1 MGMKILNS
9 YRLSDFYE
17 YVDETL
23 DIYSKTIKVKML
35 KNINI
40 SDYTSS
46 KGLKKLPKAT
56 KNAIVSSIACTN
68 NILTE
73 EEKKE
78 RLKAVN
84 EKSEKDYEKRIESGD
99 K

>member
-40 SDYTSS
+40 
-46 KGLKKLPKAT
+46 
-56 KNAIVSSIACTN
+56 
-68 NILTE
+68 
-73 EEKKE
+73 
-78 RLKAVN
+78 
-84 EKSEKDYEKRIESGD
+84 
-99 K
+99 

>member
-46 KGLKKLPKAT
+46 K
-56 KNAIVSSIACTN
+56 
-68 NILTE
+68 
-73 EEKKE
+73 
-78 RLKAVN
+78 
-84 EKSEKDYEKRIESGD
+84 
-99 K
+99 

>member
-46 KGLKKLPKAT
+46 KGLKNCLLYT
-56 KNAIVSSIACTN
+56 SE
-68 NILTE
+68 L
-73 EEKKE
+73 KK
-78 RLKAVN
+78 K
-84 EKSEKDYEKRIESGD
+84 KRI
-99 K
+99 